1 MESNVYHPQYVW
13 YLHPFMVSNVYHL
26 HPFMVSNVYHLYQ
39 VMTSNVNIFKLI
51 IMGHTKTI
59 VFNKAVIYV
68 IMANIVVERKVCTC
82 NHGYNGTNSSHLSHS
97 GTSSISSGYK
107 YHPT

>member
-1 MESNVYHPQYVW
+1 MQ
-13 YLHPFMVSNVYHL
+13 
-26 HPFMVSNVYHLYQ
+26 
-39 VMTSNVNIFKLI
+39 NIFKLI

-82 NHGYNGTNSSHLSHS
+82 KCTITGVD
-97 GTSSISSGYK
+97 
-107 YHPT
+107 PA